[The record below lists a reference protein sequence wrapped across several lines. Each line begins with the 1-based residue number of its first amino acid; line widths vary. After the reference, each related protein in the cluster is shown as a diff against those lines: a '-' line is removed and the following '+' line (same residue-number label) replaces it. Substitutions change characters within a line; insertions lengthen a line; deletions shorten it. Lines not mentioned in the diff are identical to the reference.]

1 MSSITVALVDD
12 HELVRDGIVAWL
24 AEHASQIRITDSVP
38 SVAALRA
45 GPGWGCDVVMLD
57 LNLSD
62 DSTVEENLAALTD
75 AGSRVVVV
83 SENKTSE
90 MARRAMRAGAY
101 GYVPKSA
108 TAAEM
113 AEAVVEVDRGGTY
126 MGRALA
132 LALLAEPEL
141 TRPALSAQ
149 ELTAL
154 RLYAGGMP
162 MKSVARRMRISEGS
176 VKSYVDRIREKYAR
190 AGRDAP
196 TKVDLYRRA
205 VEDGHLPLV

>member
-1 MSSITVALVDD
+1 MPPITVALVDD
-12 HELVRDGIVAWL
+12 HELVRDGIVSWL
-24 AEHASQIRITDSVP
+24 KEHASAIRITDSVP
-38 SVAALRA
+38 TVAALRA
-45 GPGWGCDVVMLD
+45 GPGWGSDVVMLD
-57 LNLSD
+57 LNLGD
-62 DSTVEENLAALTD
+62 ESTVEDNMAALGG

-90 MARRAMRAGAY
+90 TARRAMRAGAC

-113 AEAVVEVDRGGTY
+113 AVAIAEVDGGGTY
-126 MGRALA
+126 MSRALA

-149 ELTAL
+149 ELTTL
-154 RLYAGGMP
+154 RMYAGGMP
-162 MKSVARRMRISEGS
+162 MKSVARRMGISEGS

-196 TKVDLYRRA
+196 TKIDLYRRA
-205 VEDGHLPLV
+205 VEDGHLPLL